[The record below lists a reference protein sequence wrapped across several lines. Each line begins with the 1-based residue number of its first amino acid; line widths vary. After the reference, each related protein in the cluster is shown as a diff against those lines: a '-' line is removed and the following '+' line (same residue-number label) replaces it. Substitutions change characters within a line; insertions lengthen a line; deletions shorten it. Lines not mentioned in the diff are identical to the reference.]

1 MNVSQWR
8 KEDEEILFNIEKR
21 MQKKKKKKK
30 VSVKNHDNWSHKRRL
45 YNLRKNIIS
54 DTTMLNL
61 PEVRRSLGN
70 ICIAIV
76 APVYSVNISD
86 TPIKEIGEFELR
98 ELAPTLGLIPSI
110 VET

>member
-1 MNVSQWR
+1 
-8 KEDEEILFNIEKR
+8 
-21 MQKKKKKKK
+21 
-30 VSVKNHDNWSHKRRL
+30 
-45 YNLRKNIIS
+45 
-54 DTTMLNL
+54 MLNL